1 MFKKTI
7 TYEDYNGEMRTEDF
21 YFNLNQA
28 EILQWLMT
36 EGDYT
41 LDQVLIR
48 LMEKRNGKEVMKIF
62 DDFLRLSYGEKS
74 LDGKHFVK
82 NEEIWENFRSTEAY
96 SVLFTDLV
104 TNGEKAA
111 DFINHVIPKDLAD
124 SVSKA
129 MAENKDGIPD
139 AMKDYAGPML
149 VPTT

>member
-28 EILQWLMT
+28 ELLKWLMT

-48 LMEKRNGKEVMKIF
+48 LMEKRNGKEIMTMF

-74 LDGKHFVK
+74 IDGKHFVK
-82 NEEIWENFRSTEAY
+82 NEEIWENFKSTEAY
-96 SVLFTDLV
+96 SVLFTELV
-104 TNGEKAA
+104 TDGEKAA
-111 DFINHVIPKDLAD
+111 YFISNVIPKELSD
-124 SVSKA
+124 SVSKEIK
-129 MAENKDGIPD
+129 ENKDGIHE
-139 AMKDYAGPML
+139 MDYTVL
-149 VPTT
+149 STRKFS